1 MKYVF
6 KIESEGFPEGLAVK
20 MEQRIHIAFKISGI
34 EQPKDGFAK
43 ICGYLP
49 SIRNHVCIWCLL
61 GTIQGV
67 ARQKREKQTKLA
79 IVKVKQHEPCGQS

>member
-1 MKYVF
+1 LKYVL

-20 MEQRIHIAFKISGI
+20 MKQRIHPAFKISGI

-43 ICGYLP
+43 IRGYLQ

-61 GTIQGV
+61 GTVQGI
-67 ARQKREKQTKLA
+67 ARQEREKLNWL
-79 IVKVKQHEPCGQS
+79 